1 MREGRLLRRRFT
13 FSTLAAAAPGAA
25 GAEPGDDRASAAA
38 AAREP
43 EGTLP
48 FFTVRN
54 LTLTLTAT
62 LTLTPTVTVTVT
74 LALTPTRCAAPSAA
88 VRRGGSTSSSRAGSP

>member
-25 GAEPGDDRASAAA
+25 GADPGEARSSASNTPGADRASAAA

-48 FFTVRN
+48 FFTVR
-54 LTLTLTAT
+54 
-62 LTLTPTVTVTVT
+62 
-74 LALTPTRCAAPSAA
+74 
-88 VRRGGSTSSSRAGSP
+88 